1 MLEKLL
7 FNLIAVSLFII
18 IFFTMARKN
27 NTTYISLLVIEAIGI
42 SINFLEINFNMFT
55 EIPYKIIEYIFAII
69 LPIIVLML
77 ERKNI
82 ITYSEIVALLLNR
95 YYTIIKA
102 EEKNRRMLLKIINK
116 APNSILAHKLLA
128 ISYEKEGKNEN
139 AIDEYLRVIDL
150 KADDTKTYFKLA
162 NLYEITNKD
171 DKSIEL
177 LNGLLYQKP
186 DCYKAS
192 LMLGDIY
199 YKKEQFKKAIDV
211 YTEALKYRVNDY
223 ELYYN
228 LGMNYIRLNDFSNAE
243 ICYKRAA
250 EINTKLYNGYYML
263 GKLSLL
269 SNDLEEAEK
278 YFIESISDEEI
289 EANSYFELAKIY
301 MLKNEREKCIVFL
314 QKAIELDIKYVKL
327 ARKEPMFIPIKQYIK
342 APEDI
347 IYSQEDKK
355 NISRLSQKEIE
366 LIDKLDADIELSQSL
381 GFKQRDIEIN
391 KLEKGERNIE

>member
-95 YYTIIKA
+95 YYTIIKD

-347 IYSQEDKK
+347 IYSPEDKK

-366 LIDKLDADIELSQSL
+366 LIDKLDSDIELSQSL

>member
-95 YYTIIKA
+95 YYTIIKD